1 MTVMESHNKLF
12 RHGDV
17 DGIPLELT
25 SLSSIP
31 LDARPAGK
39 TLMHGEATGH
49 HHSVKNGQVLQ
60 LEKPIQ
66 VEVDGETVQVEKF
79 LQLDKSTVLEH
90 QEHKTRILQPGTY
103 IIPQER
109 SYNPFDE
116 QIRRAVD

>member
-1 MTVMESHNKLF
+1 MIVMESHNKLF

-25 SLSSIP
+25 SLVAIP

-39 TLMHGEATGH
+39 TLMLGEATDH
-49 HHSVKNGQVLQ
+49 HHSIKNGQVLQ
-60 LEKPIQ
+60 LEQPIQ
-66 VEVDGETVQVEKF
+66 VEVDGEQIQVEKF
-79 LQLDKSTVLEH
+79 LHLEKSTILEH
-90 QEHKTRILQPGTY
+90 QEHKTRILQSGDY

-109 SYNPFDE
+109 TYNPFDE